1 MCQAAV
7 EGCSGVKLAVMNYSG
22 QGGGGGEARQAEP
35 SGLVIVQV
43 DVIKRHY
50 HI

>member
-7 EGCSGVKLAVMNYSG
+7 EGCSGVTLAVMNCSG
-22 QGGGGGEARQAEP
+22 QGGGEARQAEP

-43 DVIKRHY
+43 DAIKRHY